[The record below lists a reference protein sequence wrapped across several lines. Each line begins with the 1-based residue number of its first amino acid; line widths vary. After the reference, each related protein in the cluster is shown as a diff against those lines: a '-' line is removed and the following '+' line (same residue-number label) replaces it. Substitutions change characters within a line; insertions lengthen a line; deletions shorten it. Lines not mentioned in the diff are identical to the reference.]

1 VTARVVCVTGAAQGV
16 GYATAHL
23 FAKRGDVVIA
33 TSRDADRT
41 RAAFANHG
49 SGIVAH
55 ELDVTDQQS
64 VDRLHAF
71 VAERYGRLDV
81 LVNNAGQGF
90 RGTLEQLS
98 IDDLSAS
105 LEVNF
110 LGPARMTKAFWPMMR
125 QARSGRL
132 IAISSI
138 AGVIGQPFQDAYCAA
153 KFALEGLYESL
164 RPVAAM
170 WNVAVSI
177 VEPGPIASEF
187 DARALI
193 AHTADDAELSQI
205 ENRYLAVVGTG
216 RPRSPAEAAE
226 VVLDCADDPQ
236 PKLRYQTGRLAAH
249 LVGLKLADVTGE
261 VISSMTT
268 GWLTAEPTAPAA
280 PAQANA

>member
-1 VTARVVCVTGAAQGV
+1 VSGRVVCVTGASQGV
-16 GYATAHL
+16 GFETAKL
-23 FAKRGDVVIA
+23 FAQRGDVVIA
-33 TSRDADRT
+33 TSRDAA
-41 RAAFANHG
+41 RARSVFAG
-49 SGIVAH
+49 IDTGIVAH

-64 VDRLHAF
+64 VDRLQAF

-98 IDDLSAS
+98 IDDLTAS

-110 LGPARMTKAFWPMMR
+110 LGAARMTKAFWPMMR
-125 QARSGRL
+125 TARSGRL

-138 AGVIGQPFQDAYCAA
+138 AGVVGQPFRDAYCAA

-187 DARALI
+187 DARSLVASP
-193 AHTADDAELSQI
+193 TDNVELAAI
-205 ENRYLAVVGTG
+205 ETRYLAALGTA
-216 RPRSPAEAAE
+216 RPRPPTEAAE
-226 VVLDCADDPQ
+226 VVVGVADDPQ
-236 PKLRYQTGRLAAH
+236 PQLRYQTGKLSAH
-249 LVGLKLADVTGE
+249 LVALKLADVTGE
-261 VISSMTT
+261 TISSMTT
-268 GWLTAEPTAPAA
+268 GWLTAEPT
-280 PAQANA
+280 QT